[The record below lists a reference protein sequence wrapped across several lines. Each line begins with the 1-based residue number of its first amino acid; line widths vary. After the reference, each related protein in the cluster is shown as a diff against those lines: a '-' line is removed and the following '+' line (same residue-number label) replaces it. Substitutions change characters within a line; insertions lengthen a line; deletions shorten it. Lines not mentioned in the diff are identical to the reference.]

1 MKEYRRKRG
10 GYTWHFCKNCTN
22 WPTFNYDII
31 YVKPSSD
38 ELCDECKDKERANN
52 CK

>member
-10 GYTWHFCKNCTN
+10 GDKWHFCKNCSK
-22 WPTFNYDII
+22 WPTFNYDSI
-31 YVKPSSD
+31 YVKPSES
-38 ELCDECKDKERANN
+38 ELCNECKGKEKANN